1 MATATFT
8 PFHAFALD
16 KHHGV
21 HNFNPSGGHTFKVFA
36 TPDTPSTSAD
46 AVKADLT
53 ETTSAGGYSGPV
65 TLTISSSSQTSGT
78 YKLVIADPAAWTGT
92 GSGFTLRALV
102 MFNDTASGDPLVGF
116 WDYGSTI
123 TVGAGET
130 LTLDLDATAGVF
142 TST

>member
-1 MATATFT
+1 MASPTFT
-8 PFHAFALD
+8 KFNAFVLD

-36 TPDTPSTSAD
+36 TTDTPSASAD
-46 AVKADLT
+46 AVKADLVEST
-53 ETTSAGGYSGPV
+53 ASGGYSGPV
-65 TLTISSSSQTSGT
+65 TVTISSSSQTSGT
-78 YKLVIADPAAWTGT
+78 YKLVIADPAAWTG
-92 GSGFTLRALV
+92 SGGGFSLRALV
-102 MFNDTASGDPLVGF
+102 LYNDTASGDPMVGF
-116 WDYGSTI
+116 WDYGTTI